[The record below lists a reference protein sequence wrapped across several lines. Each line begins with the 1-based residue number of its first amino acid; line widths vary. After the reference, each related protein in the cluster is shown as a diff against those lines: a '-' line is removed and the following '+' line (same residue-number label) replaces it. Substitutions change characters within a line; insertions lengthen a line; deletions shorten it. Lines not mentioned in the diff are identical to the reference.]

1 MYQAWTISLLRQGLL
16 FRQGTAV
23 PIGQGGAGAH
33 LPEPIGSGV
42 LLHEAVLYGAGG
54 RSLRVPWV

>member
-16 FRQGTAV
+16 VRQGTAV

-33 LPEPIGSGV
+33 LPEPIGSGRQCS
-42 LLHEAVLYGAGG
+42 AA
-54 RSLRVPWV
+54 